1 MRYFMELAYNGTRF
15 HGWQRQPADASV
27 QETLEEAFSLILR
40 HPIEL
45 TGCGR
50 TDTGVHASQYFAH
63 FEFPGD
69 FPPGFLRRINKFL
82 GPDIAI
88 YAIFPVEGDAHAR
101 FSANYRAYR
110 YDLTSRKDPFRRET
124 AFYYPWAAQLDH
136 DQMQAAARLLL
147 DYEDFTPFCKTGSDA
162 KTMRCTL
169 HRSEWLFGEHDL
181 SYHIAAN
188 RFLRG
193 MVRLIVGMC
202 LSVGEG
208 KLSLAEVRKAMDEQT
223 LLPKS
228 VSINPEG
235 LFLCEV
241 RYPFATE
248 GALAGKLEE

>member
-1 MRYFMELAYNGTRF
+1 MRYFIELAYNGTRF
-15 HGWQRQPADASV
+15 HGWQRQPEDASV

-40 HPIEL
+40 DQVEI

-63 FEFPGD
+63 FDFGGEFPPN
-69 FPPGFLRRINKFL
+69 FPRRINKFL
-82 GPDIAI
+82 GPDIALH
-88 YAIFPVEGDAHAR
+88 AIEAVAPEAHAR
-101 FSANYRAYR
+101 FDATYRAYR
-110 YDLTSRKDPFRRET
+110 YDISARKDPFRQET
-124 AFYYPWAAQLDH
+124 ALYYPWAEQLDRSA
-136 DQMQAAARLLL
+136 MQAAAGLLL
-147 DYEDFTPFCKTGSDA
+147 EYEEFAPFCKTGSDA
-162 KTMRCTL
+162 KTKRCQL
-169 HRSEWLFGEHDL
+169 FRSEWEFHPQAM

-208 KLSLAEVRKAMDEQT
+208 KLSLEEVRTALDQQT
-223 LLPKS
+223 PLPKS

-241 RYPFATE
+241 RYPFPV
-248 GALAGKLEE
+248 GKKA

>member
-1 MRYFMELAYNGTRF
+1 MRYFMELAYNGARF

-27 QETLEEAFSLILR
+27 QETLEDAFSLILR
-40 HPIEL
+40 SPLEI

-63 FEFPGD
+63 FDFAGE
-69 FPPGFLRRINKFL
+69 FPPGFIRRINKFL
-82 GPDIAI
+82 GPDIAV
-88 YAIFPVEGDAHAR
+88 YSIFPVDQEAHAR
-101 FSANYRAYR
+101 FSAHYRAYR

-124 AFYYPWAAQLDH
+124 AFYYPWAAQLDREK
-136 DQMQAAARLLL
+136 MQAAARLLR
-147 DYEDFTPFCKTGSDA
+147 DYEAFAPFCKTGSDA
-162 KTMRCTL
+162 KTMRCEL
-169 HRSEWLFGEHDL
+169 FRSEWVFGEHEL
-181 SYHIAAN
+181 SYHVAAN

-208 KLSLAEVRKAMDEQT
+208 KLTLDEVKEALEQQT
-223 LLPKS
+223 FLPKS

-241 RYPFATE
+241 RYPFNTE
-248 GALAGKLEE
+248 GDRPGQLSA